1 MEEIQRRIKPKLS
14 QTKELRPKTRDKDE
28 FYAWTQKQFVASAL
42 FWCLIQLELSWTHGM
57 V

>member
-28 FYAWTQKQFVASAL
+28 FYA
-42 FWCLIQLELSWTHGM
+42 
-57 V
+57 